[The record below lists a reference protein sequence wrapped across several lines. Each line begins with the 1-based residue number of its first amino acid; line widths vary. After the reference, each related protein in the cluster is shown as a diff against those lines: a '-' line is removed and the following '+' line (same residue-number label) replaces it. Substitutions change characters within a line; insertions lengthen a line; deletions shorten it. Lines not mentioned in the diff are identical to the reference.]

1 VGGGG
6 PDSVLDIL
14 RASTSFLEGRGV
26 DSPRLDSELLMAQV
40 LGLDRL
46 QLYINFDRPVI
57 GAERDALRELVKR
70 RAAREPVA
78 LILGTK
84 EFRSRAFHVPPG
96 VLVPRPDTELL
107 AELAIEAL
115 ADAGDAPLVLDL
127 GCGSGILAVSIAAE
141 TPAKVLAVDQA
152 QAAIDATRHNAQI
165 HGVAERV
172 GVIRGSWTEGIPDR
186 FAGQV
191 ALVVSNPPYVDE
203 ADYATLQPEITRYEP
218 RDALV
223 APGGTL
229 DAYRRIA
236 DGLDRW
242 LAAGARV
249 LVEVGMGQAAEVEAI
264 LAGAGLQALARHED
278 LASIE
283 RVVDGTWPA

>member
-1 VGGGG
+1 MGGGG